1 MSWQP
6 DDADEGFLADW
17 YRTIDE
23 VGWGNTSGRVIGE
36 EAARPVPPPS
46 PMLLP
51 QEGDKTRR
59 TFADKIREGILW
71 SADLDH
77 LPDPEPLIE
86 NVLLMDTLTWVI
98 GAPAN
103 GKSFVVLDWAA
114 HIGSGLPW
122 CGYPVRQG
130 IVLYISPEGTGGV
143 KLRIRAWEAAARR
156 VMEGVGYIPFPVQAS
171 DAVQWAGL
179 IEAAAELR
187 PVLIIFDTQARMTV
201 GMNENDA
208 GEMGV
213 FIDRLERLRTATKAC
228 VLVVHHT
235 GKSGQIRGSTAMMG
249 AASTIIHVEKE
260 GSVLIV
266 DADPKHNGKTKDAEP
281 FPPVRL
287 RLVPSA
293 DSVVPVEE
301 GGQPSTRQAD
311 HLSALRSWWEHY
323 EDEPVAARMIV
334 DEMSLWGSRPTFN
347 RDMIRLIRSG
357 VIERVGNGNQTRYRL
372 LRDPG

>member
-1 MSWQP
+1 MDLSDEEFAASWGRQI
-6 DDADEGFLADW
+6 EEL
-17 YRTIDE
+17 
-23 VGWGNTSGRVIGE
+23 GWGNTVAE
-36 EAARPVPPPS
+36 PVRMPS
-46 PMLLP
+46 PQP
-51 QEGDKTRR
+51 VADEGTRQS
-59 TFADKIREGILW
+59 FADKIRAGILW
-71 SADLDH
+71 SADLDN

-86 NVLLMDTLTWVI
+86 NVLFMDTLTWVI

-130 IVLYISPEGTGGV
+130 VALYVSPEGTGGV

-156 VMEGVGYIPFPVQAS
+156 VMENVGYIPFSVQAGNP
-171 DAVQWAGL
+171 VEWAGL
-179 IEAAAELR
+179 IEVAAELR

-213 FIDRLERLRTATKAC
+213 FIDRLERLRAATHAC

-235 GKSGQIRGSTAMMG
+235 GKSGQLRGSTAMMG
-249 AASTIIHVEKE
+249 AASTVIHVGKE
-260 GSVLIV
+260 GATLTV
-266 DADPKHNGKTKDAEP
+266 DANPDHNGKTKDAEP

-287 RLVPSA
+287 RLVPAA

-301 GGQPSTRQAD
+301 GGQPVSRAED
-311 HLSALRSWWEHY
+311 HLPALRSWWEHY
-323 EDEPVAARMIV
+323 EDEPVGARTIV

-347 RDMIRLIRSG
+347 RDVLRMIREG
-357 VIERVGNGNQTRYRL
+357 VVARVGSGNQTRYKL